1 MKEVRYIIRCDGPM
15 CDKEQEYL
23 ERAGPD
29 VRPDDDWYTLTRT
42 GLKDAHFCK
51 LNCLWQWS
59 KEVVNDPSGGMG
71 PYYAKY
77 KKE

>member
-1 MKEVRYIIRCDGPM
+1 MKQTVVVCDGPM
-15 CDKEQEYL
+15 CDKRLEYS
-23 ERAGPD
+23 
-29 VRPDDDWYTLTRT
+29 RPDIEPAVREGWYTLTRE
-42 GLKDAHFCK
+42 GLKDAHFCN

-77 KKE
+77 KKAGA